1 MNVFVVLKHRGR
13 IYRVEKLPFESQEQ
27 AMDRAWYI
35 ATRLATD
42 AKAEANYENVCFDSL
57 KWVYTKYLHVSYK

>member
-1 MNVFVVLKHRGR
+1 MGAFVVLRHRGR

-27 AMDRAWYI
+27 AMDRTWYI

-42 AKAEANYENVCFDSL
+42 AEAKYESVCFDSL
-57 KWVYTKYLHVSYK
+57 KWVYTKYLQVSYN

>member
-1 MNVFVVLKHRGR
+1 MSAFVVLKHRGR
-13 IYRVEKLPFESQEQ
+13 IYRVEKLPMESQEQ

-42 AKAEANYENVCFDSL
+42 AEAKYEDVCFDSF
-57 KWVYTKYLHVSYK
+57 KWVYTKYLQVSYD